1 MIRYFRSIKYA
12 FNGLIYGLRTEKN
25 IQIWLGIALIMI
37 GFSFWLQVTPTEF
50 LIFLIWLFLIG
61 TSEYLNTS
69 IEKLANRVTLEYDE
83 QIKHVKDIAAGAT
96 LVASIGAIITGL
108 VIFVPKI
115 LEKLENHL

>member
-50 LIFLIWLFLIG
+50 LIFLIWMFLIG

-115 LEKLENHL
+115 LEKLEIHL

>member
-25 IQIWLGIALIMI
+25 IQIWLGIALIMV

-50 LIFLIWLFLIG
+50 LIFLIWVFLIG

>member
-50 LIFLIWLFLIG
+50 LISLIWLFLIG

-115 LEKLENHL
+115 LEKLEIHL

>member
-115 LEKLENHL
+115 LEKLEIHL

>member
-37 GFSFWLQVTPTEF
+37 GLSFWLKVTPTEF
-50 LIFLIWLFLIG
+50 LISLIWLFLIG

-69 IEKLANRVTLEYDE
+69 IEKLANRVTLKYDE

-115 LEKLENHL
+115 LEKLEIHL